1 MSQGKTFT
9 VRRGQTAVP
18 NRTIYDGFVGLGVTD
33 GVANRLSVQAIGV
46 LVLALSRPDDAPAG
60 YRAYL
65 GRGMGRD
72 ALLKAL
78 RELGAAGLR
87 WQFKRTTAA
96 GTMVTDTIISESPLT
111 EDEAM
116 AEWTAFV
123 AKLDLAERAAAKE
136 AAKAHAIEQERLAL
150 ERAQADARE
159 AEAAFRK
166 LAERLGVQADQDA
179 QAAMFDGAPISGA
192 RWAGQAVP
200 PCDGLPAH
208 GEPAHVSLGDTQVS
222 KETSSFIDRE
232 IQANEKAGA
241 VELPSQG
248 GAGGRDDATMGPG
261 RGAVRDL
268 LAERRNRRELKRK
281 SLRSGL
287 DQEAGA

>member
-18 NRTIYDGFVGLGVTD
+18 NRTIYDGFVGLGVKD
-33 GVANRLSVQAIGV
+33 GVANRLSIQALGV

-60 YRAYL
+60 YRAYE

-78 RELGAAGLR
+78 RELNAAGLR
-87 WQFKRTTAA
+87 WQFKRATAS

-116 AEWTAFV
+116 GEWVAFV
-123 AKLDLAERAAAKE
+123 AKLEERERVAAKE
-136 AAKAHAIEQERLAL
+136 AAKAHAVEQERLAL
-150 ERAQADARE
+150 ERALADAAA
-159 AEAAFRK
+159 AEKAFRE
-166 LAERLGVQADQDA
+166 LSERLGIQASQDD
-179 QAAMFDGAPISGA
+179 QAATLDGAPNSGA
-192 RWAGQAVP
+192 RSAGGTAP
-200 PCDGLPAH
+200 TALRSPEH
-208 GEPAHVSLGDTQVS
+208 GKPAHVSLGDTQVS
-222 KETSSFIDRE
+222 KETTSFIDRE
-232 IQANEKAGA
+232 IQANAEQ
-241 VELPSQG
+241 LPPQG
-248 GAGGRDDATMGPG
+248 GAGDRDDATMGQG
-261 RGAVRDL
+261 REAVRDL

-287 DQEAGA
+287 DHGAGA